1 MRFLYLLC
9 ILSTSIDGKIFD
21 HCRFAPRFYQTH
33 PNIFELNSN
42 QTFLTIRPLY
52 ALSNQSFS
60 SINQSLD
67 IGIIYRF
74 AETYLVPIPLV
85 FQCAQS
91 EEIFAPRDC
100 EFTLIDTRV

>member
-1 MRFLYLLC
+1 MHFVYLLVV
-9 ILSTSIDGKIFD
+9 LSTTIDGKIFD
-21 HCRFAPRFYQTH
+21 QCRFASQFYRTH

-42 QTFLTIRPLY
+42 ETFLTIRPLY

-60 SINQSLD
+60 SMNQSLD

-91 EEIFAPRDC
+91 EEIFAPKDC